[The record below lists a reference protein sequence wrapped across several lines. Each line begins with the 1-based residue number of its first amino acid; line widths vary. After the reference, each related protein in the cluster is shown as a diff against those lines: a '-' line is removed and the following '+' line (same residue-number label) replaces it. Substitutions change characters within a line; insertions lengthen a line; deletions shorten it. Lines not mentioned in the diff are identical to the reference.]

1 MSQHIGYS
9 ANARMRWT
17 EVLPWVFSA
26 LVYYYLP
33 EYLSLG
39 ARVLIYILFALSLDL
54 IVGYSGI
61 ITLGHAA
68 FFGVGAYTCG
78 ILSVRFHLTDPVL
91 SLFIREISS
100 QQ

>member
-9 ANARMRWT
+9 ANARLRWT

-54 IVGYSGI
+54 IVAYF
-61 ITLGHAA
+61 AA
-68 FFGVGAYTCG
+68 VPGAEDRCVCQR
-78 ILSVRFHLTDPVL
+78 SVDA
-91 SLFIREISS
+91 E
-100 QQ
+100 